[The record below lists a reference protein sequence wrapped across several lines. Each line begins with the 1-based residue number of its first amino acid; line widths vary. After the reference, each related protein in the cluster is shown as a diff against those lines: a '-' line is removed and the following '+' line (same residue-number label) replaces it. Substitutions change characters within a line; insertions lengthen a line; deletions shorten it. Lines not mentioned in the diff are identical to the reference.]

1 MSTRRILG
9 LWYWAGIL
17 ACAVLFVSPTFHAAP
32 QGSSSGYHV
41 IRNVL
46 LGGEGSWDYLTVD
59 PEAKR
64 IYIPRSNDIMV
75 VDEVSGKVIGDITGL
90 SGLHAIQVIP
100 ELNRGFATG
109 NEGTP
114 PATGGGPPDPVIYV
128 IDLKTLMMTGKIIPE
143 AGAKGNDSEEY
154 DPVTKRV
161 FAYTAQTSN
170 VQVID
175 AASAKIVGTVTFPGR
190 PEGSVPDGKGSMFV
204 QIADKSEMQEFDTKT
219 LAIKNTWP
227 SAPCGRGVGLAM
239 DKAHRRLFL
248 GCRATPTSDN
258 KDLMVVMNADNGKV
272 ITSMPIGAATDG
284 AAYDPATGDIFI
296 SSRDG
301 GDGKTGLTNVFHEDS
316 PDKYSKVADIQTLYG
331 ARTLALDPKTHHV
344 FLVTTAQNEPGQ
356 PTPQNQNPPL
366 RPVQNTFTLVEIG
379 K

>member
-1 MSTRRILG
+1 MSARRFLG
-9 LWYWAGIL
+9 LFC
-17 ACAVLFVSPTFHAAP
+17 CASVVASALLLLFPAVFHAAP
-32 QGSSSGYHV
+32 QGSGYHV

-59 PEAKR
+59 PDAKR

-75 VDEVSGKVIGDITGL
+75 VDEVSGRLIADITGL
-90 SGLHAIQVIP
+90 SGLHSVQVAP
-100 ELNRGFATG
+100 EFNRGFATG

-114 PATGGGPPDPVIYV
+114 PPAGGGPPDPVIYLL
-128 IDLKTLMMTGKIIPE
+128 DLKALKVTGKLTPE
-143 AGAKGNDSEEY
+143 GGAKGNDSLEY
-154 DPVTKRV
+154 DPMSERA
-161 FAYTAQTSN
+161 FAYTAQTNN

-204 QIADKSEMQEFDTKT
+204 QIADKSQMLEFDTKT

-239 DKAHRRLFL
+239 DKVHRRLFL

-272 ITSMPIGAATDG
+272 LTSMPIGAGTDG
-284 AAYDPATGDIFI
+284 AAYDPSTGDIFI
-296 SSRDG
+296 SSRDS

-316 PDKYSKVADIQTLYG
+316 PDKYSKVTDVHTIYG
-331 ARTLALDPKTHHV
+331 ARTLSLDPKTHHV

-356 PTPQNQNPPL
+356 PTQQNQTPPL
-366 RPVQNTFTLVEIG
+366 RPVPNTFTLVEIG

>member
-1 MSTRRILG
+1 
-9 LWYWAGIL
+9 
-17 ACAVLFVSPTFHAAP
+17 
-32 QGSSSGYHV
+32 
-41 IRNVL
+41 
-46 LGGEGSWDYLTVD
+46 
-59 PEAKR
+59 
-64 IYIPRSNDIMV
+64 MV

-90 SGLHAIQVIP
+90 AGLHAIQLAP
-100 ELNRGFATG
+100 DPNHGYATG

-114 PATGGGPPDPVIYV
+114 PDPVIYTL
-128 IDLKTLMMTGKIIPE
+128 DLKTFKMTGKITPA

-154 DPVTKRV
+154 DAVTKHV
-161 FAYTAQTSN
+161 FAYTAQTNN

-175 AASAKIVGTVTFPGR
+175 ANTAKIVGTVTFPGR

-204 QIADKSEMQEFDTKT
+204 QIADKSQMQEFDTKT

-239 DKAHRRLFL
+239 DKVHRRLFL
-248 GCRATPTSDN
+248 GCRATPDNGN
-258 KDLMVVMNADNGKV
+258 KDLMVVMNADSGKV
-272 ITSMPIGAATDG
+272 ITSFPIGQATDG

-316 PDKYSKVADIQTLYG
+316 PDQYSKVTDVQTLYG

-356 PTPQNQNPPL
+356 PTPQNANPPL
-366 RPVQNTFTLVEIG
+366 RPVANTFTLVEIG